1 MYGDGVRLEMLPSLP
16 GWRMITPTGKVLLG
30 GRGHKRAKSPWEH
43 LVSRGFLLVTLP
55 PAGIA
60 TD

>member
-30 GRGHKRAKSPWEH
+30 VGAISVPRALGS
-43 LVSRGFLLVTLP
+43 TLFP
-55 PAGIA
+55 GVFYWLRYHRQG
-60 TD
+60 